1 MPRLTDDPIPPPTPQ
16 KRRRGLWLPI
26 GEVVGVLA
34 LVIAGLNFWQAHQ
47 QYQTAQKA
55 AQTQAQARSAF
66 VMTGAANRA
75 GDRIDFHPLNPDQAI
90 QSQTYIFP
98 DALADRPIKLAAT
111 PPRLE
116 RSWIEKGLRAALAG
130 EHAPGSGEGLAPL
143 AVVTTYVQDG
153 ETYTDDGS
161 LYQVGYAWRST
172 LLGGRK
178 ITLEGV
184 SLAQRGVKGAQ
195 AAAEVNRRWRADHP
209 PKAAPAPT
217 PAPPR
222 PAQEDPAGAGPGG

>member
-1 MPRLTDDPIPPPTPQ
+1 MTDDPIPPPTPQ
-16 KRRRGLWLPI
+16 QRRRRVWLTI
-26 GEVVGVLA
+26 GELVGVLA

-47 QYQTAQKA
+47 QYLTAQKA

-66 VMTGAANRA
+66 VMTGAANRT

-98 DALADRPIKLAAT
+98 TALADRPIQLAAT
-111 PPRLE
+111 QPRLE
-116 RSWIEKGLRAALAG
+116 RAWIEKGLRDALNAAR
-130 EHAPGSGEGLAPL
+130 APPNGEGIAPL

-153 ETYTDDGS
+153 DTYTDDGS
-161 LYQVGYAWRST
+161 LYQIGYAWRST
-172 LLGGRK
+172 LFGGRK

-184 SLAQRGVKGAQ
+184 ALAKRGVKGPL
-195 AAAEVNRRWRADHP
+195 AAEVNRRWQADHP
-209 PKAAPAPT
+209 PKATPAPEPT

-222 PAQEDPAGAGPGG
+222 PDAGGRAGADPGQ